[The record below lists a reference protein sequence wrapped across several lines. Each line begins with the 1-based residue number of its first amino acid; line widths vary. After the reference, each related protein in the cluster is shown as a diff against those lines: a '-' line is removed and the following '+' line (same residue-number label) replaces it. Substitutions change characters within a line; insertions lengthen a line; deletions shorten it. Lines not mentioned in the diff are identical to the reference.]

1 MFIGILLEIHNYP
14 SLIEMISKPID
25 LPTMQNIITTIR
37 KNELGLPSDVIDRF
51 LNDLYFQWLQ
61 QKVDSLLN
69 Q

>member
-1 MFIGILLEIHNYP
+1 MFIGIILEIHNYP

-37 KNELGLPSDVIDRF
+37 KNELNLPSDIIDRF

-61 QKVDSLLN
+61 HKVDSLLN